1 MSYASD
7 TSEVGYHPVCAA
19 LAWVWPGLGHIAR
32 GEKRRGLYIMVGV
45 LFLFL
50 TGVLIGGVDAVD
62 RKEDQLWYVAQVC
75 CGPVA
80 MAVDLAN
87 QSLLKTG
94 KVGEIIATQPA
105 PINTKKSLGRA
116 NEYGTLFTA
125 LAGLMNLVV
134 ILDAFHRRS
143 RVLPDRRRGEHTSVR
158 DVATAGEPGT
168 A

>member
-1 MSYASD
+1 M
-7 TSEVGYHPVCAA
+7 CAG
-19 LAWVWPGLGHIAR
+19 LAWVWPGLGHIVR
-32 GEKRRGLYIMVGV
+32 GERTRGIYIMIGV

-50 TGVLIGGVDAVD
+50 TGVLIGGVDSVD
-62 RKEDQLWYVAQVC
+62 RKEDRLWYLAQVC
-75 CGPVA
+75 CGPIA
-80 MAVDLAN
+80 MIADAAN

-134 ILDAFHRRS
+134 ILDALHRRP
-143 RVLPDRRRGEHTSVR
+143 RMLPDRRKPGDAESR
-158 DVATAGEPGT
+158 DGAAQAEPGVARLGGSST
-168 A
+168 